1 MASAAP
7 CLPHIDQLNASQDS
21 SFVEAIT
28 TLFEA
33 APPLANALLAARP
46 FLSYSE
52 LLNKARFIISELSDA
67 DRRIV
72 VNAHPRIG
80 ASKATLSAL
89 SLKEQGYTD
98 PTNATQPS
106 TVNANPETNDDQV
119 NERLAQL
126 NQAYEAKFGF
136 CFVVFVAGRP
146 RSEIVSVIETRMNN
160 SPKQELETGLESMLL
175 IAHDRLKKLQG
186 N

>member
-72 VNAHPRIG
+72 VNAHPRI
-80 ASKATLSAL
+80 
-89 SLKEQGYTD
+89 
-98 PTNATQPS
+98 
-106 TVNANPETNDDQV
+106 VTNDDQV